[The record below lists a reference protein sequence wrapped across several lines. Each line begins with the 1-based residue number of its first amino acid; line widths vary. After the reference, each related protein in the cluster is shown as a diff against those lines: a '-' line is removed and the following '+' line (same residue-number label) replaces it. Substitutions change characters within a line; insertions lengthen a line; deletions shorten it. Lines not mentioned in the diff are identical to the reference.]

1 MNKHGEPDINTIIGI
16 IIYFLITIFLSG
28 YIFNAGHPIWAGFI
42 IILSIYLLFIKFSK
56 SRT

>member
-1 MNKHGEPDINTIIGI
+1 MNKHGEPDINIVIGI
-16 IIYFLITIFLSG
+16 IIYFFITFFLSG
-28 YIFNAGHPIWAGFI
+28 FIFNAGHPIWAGFI